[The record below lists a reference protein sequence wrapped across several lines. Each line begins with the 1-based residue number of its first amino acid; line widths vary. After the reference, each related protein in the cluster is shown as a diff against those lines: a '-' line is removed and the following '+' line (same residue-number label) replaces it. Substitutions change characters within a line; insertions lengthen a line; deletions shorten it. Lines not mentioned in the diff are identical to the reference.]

1 MKDLIIIVSTAFI
14 FEIAVILFK
23 IKLLDP
29 YREKK
34 ERQANPDVVALKEQY
49 YMLEA
54 ARKNKMEEA
63 KSIENVINK
72 ISASAPYM
80 PLDEQK
86 TMKES
91 LEDYKKK
98 HYSIIKVCEEY
109 DILIQRRKK
118 TQISLSEGTAFTFSF
133 INLTKNLLDKQ
144 LKL

>member
-1 MKDLIIIVSTAFI
+1 MKIAIIISLAAAFI
-14 FEIAVILFK
+14 FELAVILFK
-23 IKLLDP
+23 IKLFDP

-80 PLDEQK
+80 PLDEYK

-109 DILIQRRKK
+109 DILIKNIREELADIREERK
-118 TQISLSEGTAFTFSF
+118 
-133 INLTKNLLDKQ
+133 
-144 LKL
+144 LKYL

>member
-1 MKDLIIIVSTAFI
+1 MKELIVIILTAFI
-14 FEIAVILFK
+14 IELAVILFK
-23 IKLLDP
+23 IKLFDP
-29 YREKK
+29 YRKKK
-34 ERQANPDVVALKEQY
+34 EKQANPDVVALKEQY

-54 ARKNKMEEA
+54 VRKNKMEEA

-80 PLDEQK
+80 PLDEYK

-109 DILIQRRKK
+109 DILIKNVQEELADIRKEK
-118 TQISLSEGTAFTFSF
+118 
-133 INLTKNLLDKQ
+133 K
-144 LKL
+144 LKYL

>member
-1 MKDLIIIVSTAFI
+1 MKIAIIISLATAFI

-23 IKLLDP
+23 IKLFDP

-80 PLDEQK
+80 PLDEYK

-109 DILIQRRKK
+109 DILIKNVREELADIREERK
-118 TQISLSEGTAFTFSF
+118 
-133 INLTKNLLDKQ
+133 
-144 LKL
+144 LKYL

>member
-1 MKDLIIIVSTAFI
+1 MKELIIIVSTAFI
-14 FEIAVILFK
+14 FELAVILFK
-23 IKLLDP
+23 IKLFDP

-34 ERQANPDVVALKEQY
+34 EKQANPDVAALKEQY

-80 PLDEQK
+80 PLDEYK

-109 DILIQRRKK
+109 DILIKNVREELADIRKERK
-118 TQISLSEGTAFTFSF
+118 
-133 INLTKNLLDKQ
+133 
-144 LKL
+144 LKYL

>member
-1 MKDLIIIVSTAFI
+1 MKELIIIVLTAFI

-23 IKLLDP
+23 IKLFDP

-34 ERQANPDVVALKEQY
+34 EKQANPDVVALKEQY

-80 PLDEQK
+80 PLDEYK

-98 HYSIIKVCEEY
+98 HYSIIKVCEEPEETEETPS
-109 DILIQRRKK
+109 II
-118 TQISLSEGTAFTFSF
+118 F
-133 INLTKNLLDKQ
+133 IGVYLFFVVPSPN
-144 LKL
+144 

>member
-1 MKDLIIIVSTAFI
+1 MEAAIIISLATAFI

-23 IKLLDP
+23 IKLFDP

-34 ERQANPDVVALKEQY
+34 EKQANPDVVALKEQY

-80 PLDEQK
+80 PLDEYK

-109 DILIQRRKK
+109 DILIKNVREELADIRKERK
-118 TQISLSEGTAFTFSF
+118 
-133 INLTKNLLDKQ
+133 
-144 LKL
+144 LKYL

>member
-1 MKDLIIIVSTAFI
+1 MEAAIIISLATAFI

-23 IKLLDP
+23 IKLFDP

-80 PLDEQK
+80 PLDEYK

-109 DILIQRRKK
+109 DILIKNVREELADIRKERK
-118 TQISLSEGTAFTFSF
+118 
-133 INLTKNLLDKQ
+133 
-144 LKL
+144 LKYL

>member
-1 MKDLIIIVSTAFI
+1 MKEPIIIVLTSFI

-23 IKLLDP
+23 IKLFDP
-29 YREKK
+29 YRKKK
-34 ERQANPDVVALKEQY
+34 EKQANPDVVILKEQCS
-49 YMLEA
+49 MLEA

-80 PLDEQK
+80 PLDEYK

-109 DILIQRRKK
+109 DILIKNVREELADIREERK
-118 TQISLSEGTAFTFSF
+118 
-133 INLTKNLLDKQ
+133 
-144 LKL
+144 LKYL

>member
-1 MKDLIIIVSTAFI
+1 MKELIIIVSTAFI
-14 FEIAVILFK
+14 FELAVILFK
-23 IKLLDP
+23 IKLFDP

-34 ERQANPDVVALKEQY
+34 ERQANPDVVALKEQCH
-49 YMLEA
+49 MLEA

-80 PLDEQK
+80 PLDEYK

-98 HYSIIKVCEEY
+98 HYSIIRVCEEY
-109 DILIQRRKK
+109 DVLIKDIREELADTRKERK
-118 TQISLSEGTAFTFSF
+118 
-133 INLTKNLLDKQ
+133 
-144 LKL
+144 LKYL

>member
-1 MKDLIIIVSTAFI
+1 MKIAIIISLAAAFI

-23 IKLLDP
+23 IKLFDP

-80 PLDEQK
+80 PLDEYK

-109 DILIQRRKK
+109 DILIKNAREELADIRKERK
-118 TQISLSEGTAFTFSF
+118 
-133 INLTKNLLDKQ
+133 
-144 LKL
+144 LKYL

>member
-1 MKDLIIIVSTAFI
+1 MKIAIIVSLAAAFI
-14 FEIAVILFK
+14 FEITVILFK
-23 IKLLDP
+23 IKLFDP
-29 YREKK
+29 YKEKK
-34 ERQANPDVVALKEQY
+34 EKQANPDVVALKEQY

-54 ARKNKMEEA
+54 ARKNKIEEA

-80 PLDEQK
+80 PLDEYK

-109 DILIQRRKK
+109 DILIKNVREELADIRKERK
-118 TQISLSEGTAFTFSF
+118 
-133 INLTKNLLDKQ
+133 
-144 LKL
+144 LKYL

>member
-1 MKDLIIIVSTAFI
+1 MKELIIIVSTAFI
-14 FEIAVILFK
+14 FELAVILFK
-23 IKLLDP
+23 IKLFDP

-34 ERQANPDVVALKEQY
+34 ERQANHDVVALKEQCN
-49 YMLEA
+49 MLEA

-80 PLDEQK
+80 PLDEYK

-109 DILIQRRKK
+109 DILIKNVREELADIRKERK
-118 TQISLSEGTAFTFSF
+118 
-133 INLTKNLLDKQ
+133 
-144 LKL
+144 LKYL

>member
-1 MKDLIIIVSTAFI
+1 MEAAIIISLAAAFI

-23 IKLLDP
+23 IKLFDP

-34 ERQANPDVVALKEQY
+34 EKQANPDVVALKEQY

-80 PLDEQK
+80 PLDEYK

-91 LEDYKKK
+91 LEGYKKK
-98 HYSIIKVCEEY
+98 HYSIIKACEEY
-109 DILIQRRKK
+109 DVLIKNYQEELADIRKERK
-118 TQISLSEGTAFTFSF
+118 
-133 INLTKNLLDKQ
+133 
-144 LKL
+144 LKYL

>member
-1 MKDLIIIVSTAFI
+1 MKIAIIISLATAFI
-14 FEIAVILFK
+14 FELAVILFK
-23 IKLLDP
+23 IKLFDP

-34 ERQANPDVVALKEQY
+34 ERQANPDVVALKEQCF
-49 YMLEA
+49 MLEA

-80 PLDEQK
+80 PLDEYK

-109 DILIQRRKK
+109 DILIKNAREELADIRKERK
-118 TQISLSEGTAFTFSF
+118 
-133 INLTKNLLDKQ
+133 
-144 LKL
+144 LKYL

>member
-1 MKDLIIIVSTAFI
+1 MKIAIIISLAAAFI

-23 IKLLDP
+23 IKLFDP

-34 ERQANPDVVALKEQY
+34 EKQANPDVVALKEQY

-54 ARKNKMEEA
+54 ARKRKMEEA

-80 PLDEQK
+80 PLDEYK

-91 LEDYKKK
+91 LEGYKKK

-109 DILIQRRKK
+109 DILIKNAREELADIRKERK
-118 TQISLSEGTAFTFSF
+118 
-133 INLTKNLLDKQ
+133 
-144 LKL
+144 LKYL

>member
-1 MKDLIIIVSTAFI
+1 MKIAIIISLAAAFI

-23 IKLLDP
+23 IKLFDP
-29 YREKK
+29 YKEKK
-34 ERQANPDVVALKEQY
+34 EKQANPDVVALKEQY

-72 ISASAPYM
+72 ISASALYM
-80 PLDEQK
+80 PLDEYK

-109 DILIQRRKK
+109 DILIKNVREELADIREERK
-118 TQISLSEGTAFTFSF
+118 
-133 INLTKNLLDKQ
+133 
-144 LKL
+144 LKYL

>member
-1 MKDLIIIVSTAFI
+1 MEAAIILSLATAFI
-14 FEIAVILFK
+14 FELAVILFK
-23 IKLLDP
+23 IKLFDP
-29 YREKK
+29 YKEKK
-34 ERQANPDVVALKEQY
+34 EKQANPDVVALKEQY

-80 PLDEQK
+80 PLDEYK

-109 DILIQRRKK
+109 DILIKNIREELADIREERK
-118 TQISLSEGTAFTFSF
+118 
-133 INLTKNLLDKQ
+133 
-144 LKL
+144 LKYL

>member
-1 MKDLIIIVSTAFI
+1 MEIAIIVSLAAAFI

-23 IKLLDP
+23 IKLFDP
-29 YREKK
+29 YKEKK

-80 PLDEQK
+80 PLDEYK

-109 DILIQRRKK
+109 DILIKNIREELADIREERK
-118 TQISLSEGTAFTFSF
+118 
-133 INLTKNLLDKQ
+133 
-144 LKL
+144 LKYL

>member
-1 MKDLIIIVSTAFI
+1 MEIAIIVSLAAAFI

-23 IKLLDP
+23 IKLFDP
-29 YREKK
+29 YKEKK

-80 PLDEQK
+80 PLDEYK

-109 DILIQRRKK
+109 DVLIKNYQEELADIRKERK
-118 TQISLSEGTAFTFSF
+118 
-133 INLTKNLLDKQ
+133 
-144 LKL
+144 LKYL

>member
-1 MKDLIIIVSTAFI
+1 MEAAIIISLAVAFI

-23 IKLLDP
+23 IKLFDP

-34 ERQANPDVVALKEQY
+34 EKQANPDVVALKEQY

-80 PLDEQK
+80 PLDEFK
-86 TMKES
+86 AMRES
-91 LEDYKKK
+91 LEKCKEK
-98 HYSIIKVCEEY
+98 HYSLIKACEEY
-109 DILIQRRKK
+109 DILIKNVREELADIRKERK
-118 TQISLSEGTAFTFSF
+118 
-133 INLTKNLLDKQ
+133 
-144 LKL
+144 LKYL

>member
-1 MKDLIIIVSTAFI
+1 MEIAIIISLAAAFI

-23 IKLLDP
+23 IKLFDP

-80 PLDEQK
+80 PLDEYK

-91 LEDYKKK
+91 LEGYKKK
-98 HYSIIKVCEEY
+98 HYSIIKACEEY
-109 DILIQRRKK
+109 DVLIKNVREELADIRKERK
-118 TQISLSEGTAFTFSF
+118 
-133 INLTKNLLDKQ
+133 
-144 LKL
+144 LKYL

>member
-1 MKDLIIIVSTAFI
+1 MKIAIIISLAAAFI

-23 IKLLDP
+23 IKLFDP

-34 ERQANPDVVALKEQY
+34 EKQANPDVVVLKEQY

-54 ARKNKMEEA
+54 ARKNKIEEA

-80 PLDEQK
+80 PLDEYK

-109 DILIQRRKK
+109 DILIKNVREELADIREERK
-118 TQISLSEGTAFTFSF
+118 
-133 INLTKNLLDKQ
+133 
-144 LKL
+144 LKYL

>member
-1 MKDLIIIVSTAFI
+1 MKELIVIILTAFI
-14 FEIAVILFK
+14 IELAIILFK
-23 IKLLDP
+23 IKLFDP

-34 ERQANPDVVALKEQY
+34 EKQANPDVVALKEQY

-80 PLDEQK
+80 PLDEYK

-91 LEDYKKK
+91 LEGYKKK
-98 HYSIIKVCEEY
+98 HYSIIKACEEY
-109 DILIQRRKK
+109 DVLIKNVRKELADIRK
-118 TQISLSEGTAFTFSF
+118 ER
-133 INLTKNLLDKQ
+133 K
-144 LKL
+144 LKYL

>member
-1 MKDLIIIVSTAFI
+1 MKIAIIISLAAAFI
-14 FEIAVILFK
+14 FELAVILFK

-34 ERQANPDVVALKEQY
+34 EKQANPDVVALKEQCH
-49 YMLEA
+49 MLEA

-80 PLDEQK
+80 PLDEYK

-109 DILIQRRKK
+109 DILIKNVREELANIREERK
-118 TQISLSEGTAFTFSF
+118 
-133 INLTKNLLDKQ
+133 
-144 LKL
+144 LKYL

>member
-1 MKDLIIIVSTAFI
+1 MGATIIISLATAFI
-14 FEIAVILFK
+14 FELAVILFK
-23 IKLLDP
+23 IKLFDP

-80 PLDEQK
+80 PLDEYK

-109 DILIQRRKK
+109 DILIKNVREELADIREERK
-118 TQISLSEGTAFTFSF
+118 
-133 INLTKNLLDKQ
+133 
-144 LKL
+144 LKYL